1 MQDVGSAAP
10 YRRVFWS
17 LWGGYFA
24 FYLCRL
30 NLAAALPAIMVAQQL
45 TRSQAGWIGSGFFAC
60 YGLGQLLNGH
70 NTDRYGPRAMLSL
83 GLFGSAVLC
92 LAFGLSSGLPLLV
105 GLWAL
110 NGVCQS
116 AGWPS
121 CVRAMADWFPAE
133 RRGKLFGLFA
143 TSYHTGTVVALL
155 LAGWLCDAVGWRAAF
170 LVPALPVAVVAL
182 FFRATFRDRPKAPTA
197 KGSDPGQAPG
207 GRGKGSLLHP
217 RVLLVGLAT
226 SALSVVGYG
235 FLFWTPTYLAET
247 RGLSTL
253 DASTQSLFLAVAGA
267 ASVAFTGWATD
278 ALFRSRRMPL
288 VVMMTLVAA
297 LLVLLL
303 PRLPIAAG
311 WQVMAYL
318 GAVGFFSSGPHG
330 LLVGAV
336 AMDLVPQELAGR
348 AAGLLDAF
356 GYLGAVLTGA
366 GTGWL
371 AQHRG
376 WPAVFPVWAASL
388 ALAAV
393 LCSFLWNLRPR
404 SAS

>member
-1 MQDVGSAAP
+1 M
-10 YRRVFWS
+10 
-17 LWGGYFA
+17 
-24 FYLCRL
+24 
-30 NLAAALPAIMVAQQL
+30 AQ
-45 TRSQAGWIGSGFFAC
+45 
-60 YGLGQLLNGH
+60 
-70 NTDRYGPRAMLSL
+70 
-83 GLFGSAVLC
+83 
-92 LAFGLSSGLPLLV
+92 
-105 GLWAL
+105 
-110 NGVCQS
+110 
-116 AGWPS
+116 
-121 CVRAMADWFPAE
+121 
-133 RRGKLFGLFA
+133 
-143 TSYHTGTVVALL
+143 
-155 LAGWLCDAVGWRAAF
+155 
-170 LVPALPVAVVAL
+170 
-182 FFRATFRDRPKAPTA
+182 APTA
-197 KGSDPGQAPG
+197 KGSDPGQP
-207 GRGKGSLLHP
+207 RRQGKRSLHP
-217 RVLLVGLAT
+217 RVLLVGLA

-235 FLFWTPTYLAET
+235 FLFWTPTWRA

-253 DASTQSLFLAVAGA
+253 DASAEPLLAVAGA

-393 LCSFLWNLRPR
+393 LCSFCGTC
-404 SAS
+404 A